1 MEFGREGKGHIGYGN
16 MWEMKKRKGRQVRQ
30 EEEEEIDGETDTDR
44 HGEKGSG
51 IDIVTV
57 SHFKV
62 MVCTQGYNAD

>member
-1 MEFGREGKGHIGYGN
+1 MGN
-16 MWEMKKRKGRQVRQ
+16 EKRKGRQVRQ